1 MNCSHDLENLNCLT
15 FMPIVC
21 YNDVLSKKKQIFSEN
36 NGKTGIYRWTHL
48 ESNKS
53 YIGSSV
59 NLGRRLRNYL
69 NTTFISHS
77 TRSSMIINKA
87 LLKYGYSKFKLEILE
102 YCTIKD
108 LAKREQYYIDR
119 FSPEY
124 NVLKI
129 AYSSIPGGD
138 PFRIPYGIPQ
148 GIGYKHTN
156 ESLEKVR
163 INLVKL
169 NLSKSVKVKVTNILT
184 NISVEYDSIREAA
197 KNLNVS
203 KDTLK
208 RNILESKLL
217 KGMYKLES
225 NLKQSS
231 YESNY
236 VNHPASI
243 SIEVTDLEL
252 KTVTKYPS
260 ISEASRVLNLQ
271 FQSIAVYFRRNQKS
285 PFKGRYVFKK
295 VV

>member
-21 YNDVLSKKKQIFSEN
+21 YNDALSKKKQILSEN
-36 NGKTGIYRWTHL
+36 IGKTGIYRWTHL

-53 YIGSSV
+53 YVGSSV

-129 AYSSIPGGD
+129 AYSSI
-138 PFRIPYGIPQ
+138 
-148 GIGYKHTN
+148 GYKHTN

-163 INLVKL
+163 MNLVKL

-225 NLKQSS
+225 NLIQSR

-252 KTVTKYPS
+252 KTVTRYPS
-260 ISEASRVLNLQ
+260 ISEASRVLNLK